1 MEASNN
7 NNNNENTTSAN
18 EKEST
23 EESKNHSYKDSTNE
37 TEDQY
42 SNSSFS
48 PESKNDLDYQ
58 IRSQNDSYECP
69 GAPQHPTI
77 NDSTPTPQR
86 ISSFASESQNNDYTT
101 EYLRSSHN
109 SYTSMPFVPVS
120 PDMTNSDA
128 GPSPSTPL
136 ASFSQTQYYGVSE
149 CNEYDFK
156 DRVGSGTFGEVHKAK
171 DSRTKEIVAM
181 KHIYMANENEGVP
194 ITALREIK
202 ILKQLN
208 HPNIIP
214 LLEIAVKRGNRVAR
228 QRGALYMVFPYMD
241 HDLAGLIENKNVEF
255 TEPQIKCYMKQLFEG
270 ILYLHSNNIMHRDIK
285 CANILINNQGQLQI
299 GDFGLARSF
308 DPDDKNKEYTN
319 MVVTRWY
326 RPPELLL
333 GETRYTCA
341 IDMWGLGCILGEI
354 LQRVPILR
362 GESESDQLE
371 KIWDLCGTPNEEI
384 WPGFRNLPGCHD
396 LTFKYPKPNCIE
408 ERFKNF
414 NPLAVDLLK
423 KLLTLDPKKRITA
436 KEALT
441 HDYFWTSP
449 EPALPKDLPTY
460 APSHELDAR
469 KARKMANPD
478 HQRQRYNK
486 NLKYDSRK
494 SSNINN
500 YNSGRPSR
508 HQAGKY
514 GSNPN
519 IYRPFPSRDQRH
531 SSNPPIRQSYSSANS
546 TFQPYT
552 SGSNERSNHPPRSL
566 DNGSSMNKHYR

>member
-1 MEASNN
+1 MESNN
-7 NNNNENTTSAN
+7 DNNIEKLKETTESTLN
-18 EKEST
+18 QSKKESI
-23 EESKNHSYKDSTNE
+23 NE
-37 TEDQY
+37 MEDQY

-48 PESKNDLDYQ
+48 PESKNDDYQ

-86 ISSFASESQNNDYTT
+86 MPSFSNENQNNDYTT
-101 EYLRSSHN
+101 EYHRSSSQ
-109 SYTSMPFVPVS
+109 SYPSMTQFVPVS

-128 GPSPSTPL
+128 GPSPSTPM

-149 CNEYDFK
+149 VTEYDFRNK
-156 DRVGSGTFGEVHKAK
+156 VGEGTFGVVHTAK

-181 KHIYMANENEGVP
+181 KHIFMQNENEGVP
-194 ITALREIK
+194 VTALREIK

-214 LLEIAVKRGNRVAR
+214 LLEIAVRRGNRVKR
-228 QRGALYMVFPYMD
+228 ERGSLYMVFPYMD
-241 HDLAGLIENKNVEF
+241 HDLAGLIENKNVDF
-255 TEPQIKCYMKQLFEG
+255 SEPQIKCYMKQLFEG
-270 ILYLHSNNIMHRDIK
+270 TLYLHSNNIMHRDIK
-285 CANILINNQGQLQI
+285 CANILVNNQGQLQI

-341 IDMWGLGCILGEI
+341 IDMWGLGCIFGEI

-362 GESESDQLE
+362 GESEIDQLE
-371 KIWDLCGTPNEEI
+371 KIWDLCGTPTEET
-384 WPGFRNLPGCHD
+384 WPDFKKLPGGKNM
-396 LTFKYPKPNCIE
+396 TFNPPKQNCIA
-408 ERFKNF
+408 ERFSKF

-441 HDYFWTSP
+441 HDYFWTQP
-449 EPALPKDLPTY
+449 PPALPENLPKY
-460 APSHELDAR
+460 KSSHELDAR
-469 KARKMANPD
+469 KARQQAGIQK
-478 HQRQRYNK
+478 QKYNK
-486 NLKYDSRK
+486 NLKYDPKKIR
-494 SSNINN
+494 
-500 YNSGRPSR
+500 
-508 HQAGKY
+508 Y
-514 GSNPN
+514 G
-519 IYRPFPSRDQRH
+519 
-531 SSNPPIRQSYSSANS
+531 
-546 TFQPYT
+546 
-552 SGSNERSNHPPRSL
+552 
-566 DNGSSMNKHYR
+566 